1 MLKDSLKIGVKEA
14 LSSSCSGPYTK
25 LSTHASP
32 YTRKLD
38 SDTVRYRAVECFSF
52 PCLYFL
58 EFGCMPCSMGVTSSS
73 LIHAHTL
80 KSLHLELD
88 NSTFRIWLLR
98 ISPHSDAF
106 SDASQKGHVVKHVW
120 ENLAEAENLAES
132 LGKSGPRA
140 ARAPIGFNPQN
151 LRMVGAPCR
160 LNSMEI
166 HRCSPSPRKP
176 SEGGEI

>member
-1 MLKDSLKIGVKEA
+1 MLLLSGVWLHA
-14 LSSSCSGPYTK
+14 LI
-25 LSTHASP
+25 
-32 YTRKLD
+32 D
-38 SDTVRYRAVECFSF
+38 
-52 PCLYFL
+52 
-58 EFGCMPCSMGVTSSS
+58 GCDQQQR
-73 LIHAHTL
+73 HAHTL

-140 ARAPIGFNPQN
+140 ARAPMVAMPNCRASIHQLASIPKT

-160 LNSMEI
+160 LNSLEI

>member
-1 MLKDSLKIGVKEA
+1 MLLLSGVWLHA
-14 LSSSCSGPYTK
+14 L
-25 LSTHASP
+25 
-32 YTRKLD
+32 LD
-38 SDTVRYRAVECFSF
+38 
-52 PCLYFL
+52 
-58 EFGCMPCSMGVTSSS
+58 GCDQQQR
-73 LIHAHTL
+73 HAHTL

-151 LRMVGAPCR
+151 PQDGGSTLQVELTG
-160 LNSMEI
+160 NSYVLAF
-166 HRCSPSPRKP
+166 PTKTL
-176 SEGGEI
+176 

>member
-1 MLKDSLKIGVKEA
+1 MLRGSPGHLSHDENSPTLVAERGLQGQQVPFLLPIQGGCREPLQKLRGSFVEKQLEEHGHS
-14 LSSSCSGPYTK
+14 LSSPEEMC
-25 LSTHASP
+25 
-32 YTRKLD
+32 
-38 SDTVRYRAVECFSF
+38 
-52 PCLYFL
+52 
-58 EFGCMPCSMGVTSSS
+58 
-73 LIHAHTL
+73 
-80 KSLHLELD
+80 LHLELD

-151 LRMVGAPCR
+151 PQDGGSTLQVELTG
-160 LNSMEI
+160 NS
-166 HRCSPSPRKP
+166 
-176 SEGGEI
+176 